1 MWWNIYLFT
10 ENIYKLPIVASFLAL
25 GVTQELQIV
34 HPWPTWIVSRNRRF
48 PMGLS
53 QPRKGMSGLSPR
65 YMGLQSSCSMPEPRP
80 VCIKVFSDPTPAA
93 DLISLG
99 GKDLSLGNYSP
110 TWRLQRKMAHTAL
123 QRSLRGDLEPTVQD
137 KAQCLCKVGPF
148 LKVCVSLL
156 WSFAPWQDLSVVEKM
171 HDCMID
177 LVESWNAF
185 SVQILDVL
193 PFLKVRVACKEGSF
207 LLLWEACA
215 SLYSGQYMKAGKPGD
230 AALTQ
235 EHVHM
240 AIVDLLIGGT
250 ETTAALLT
258 WVVAFLLHHPRV
270 GRGQIHQELM
280 AVVGLSR
287 DPTYSDREQLPYLSA
302 TILET
307 LRLRPSAPLALP
319 HTATRD
325 TSLSGFSIPRG
336 TTVIP
341 NLYGAHHDQ
350 SKWQQP
356 LEFRPGSR
364 HLVPFSCGVRIC
376 LGEAVARM
384 ESFLFLAHILRD
396 FQILPS
402 TPGCLPDLQEHFG
415 FLVQCKPFTVRLV
428 PRLVANPAE

>member
-1 MWWNIYLFT
+1 MLTAALLVLVLLAVGLWKGWHARPRVDKALPGPRAFPLIGDIPHLFHADLPLHFLKLAQRYGPIYRLRFGRKDVVVLNSSDLIR
-10 ENIYKLPIVASFLAL
+10 EALIRKWSDFAGRPHSF
-25 GVTQELQIV
+25 V
-34 HPWPTWIVSRNRRF
+34 
-48 PMGLS
+48 
-53 QPRKGMSGLSPR
+53 
-65 YMGLQSSCSMPEPRP
+65 
-80 VCIKVFSDPTPAA
+80 A

-137 KAQCLCKVGPF
+137 KAQCLCKVLHGHGGKPVDVAHIFSLHTSWVISTLVFGP
-148 LKVCVSLL
+148 L
-156 WSFAPWQDLSVVEKM
+156 DLSVVEKM

-193 PFLKVRVACKEGSF
+193 PFLKVFPNPSLQR
-207 LLLWEACA
+207 LLCLIKRRDTLIQSQMKKCQETQQPAEARTLA
-215 SLYSGQYMKAGKPGD
+215 DRMLHFAREHEAGKPGD

-270 GRGQIHQELM
+270 EEQIHQELM

-325 TSLSGFSIPRG
+325 TRYQIP
-336 TTVIP
+336 TSSVPASPPVITGLLAP
-341 NLYGAHHDQ
+341 
-350 SKWQQP
+350 P
-356 LEFRPGSR
+356 LGPG
-364 HLVPFSCGVRIC
+364 IC
-376 LGEAVARM
+376 P
-384 ESFLFLAHILRD
+384 
-396 FQILPS
+396 LP
-402 TPGCLPDLQEHFG
+402 
-415 FLVQCKPFTVRLV
+415 
-428 PRLVANPAE
+428 